1 MCTERA
7 TQGRAHVLYVWWLE
21 TSRKHCGEKRRKKKK
36 EEKRLRLREN
46 QMTFQQAC
54 SDDRTIQLESGLNV
68 LDVAVIGAAGMMG
81 SLISAE
87 LAL

>member
-1 MCTERA
+1 
-7 TQGRAHVLYVWWLE
+7 
-21 TSRKHCGEKRRKKKK
+21 
-36 EEKRLRLREN
+36 
-46 QMTFQQAC
+46 MTFQQAC